1 MQTSQLTQRCATGIA
16 LLLTVAQ
23 AGAWTPSAE
32 PLLMDG
38 APLRGHAY
46 APGPGMSYPAPP
58 LDYGDPGY
66 QTTWPPTP
74 PMDYPPQGS
83 APMPPQPEVAPA
95 PMPDPY
101 PMPERL
107 QQRMTRGAAD
117 SVMFA
122 GMRLTQH
129 RSDEAYTLDIEL
141 NGLDP
146 AQVQVM
152 PAGSGLVI
160 IAEQSA
166 QTDRTETFADGRGF
180 RRSYSWSGG
189 SQMKRLRV
197 PPDGDLNAML
207 REDGDGGILIVI
219 PRLAAASGAP
229 EQQPGQQPGQ
239 QPSQQPGQQPAQ
251 TPEQQ

>member
-1 MQTSQLTQRCATGIA
+1 MQTSQLSQRCATGIA

-32 PLLMDG
+32 PPLMDG
-38 APLRGHAY
+38 APIRGQAY
-46 APGPGMSYPAPP
+46 APGAGMGYPAPP

-66 QTTWPPTP
+66 QTTWPPAP
-74 PMDYPPQGS
+74 QMDYPPQGY
-83 APMPPQPEVAPA
+83 APMPPQPEFAPSA
-95 PMPDPY
+95 MPDPY
-101 PMPERL
+101 PMPD
-107 QQRMTRGAAD
+107 RMRPRMARGAPD
-117 SVMFA
+117 SVAFA

-146 AQVQVM
+146 AQVQIV

-160 IAEQSA
+160 VAEQSA

-189 SQMKRLRV
+189 SRMKRLPV
-197 PPDGDLNAML
+197 PPDGDLQAML
-207 REDGDGGILIVI
+207 REDSDGGILIVI
-219 PRLAAASGAP
+219 PRLTEAPAAPAQQPNQSS
-229 EQQPGQQPGQ
+229 EQQ
-239 QPSQQPGQQPAQ
+239 
-251 TPEQQ
+251 

>member
-32 PLLMDG
+32 PPLMDG
-38 APLRGHAY
+38 APIRGQAY
-46 APGPGMSYPAPP
+46 APGPGMGYPAPP

-74 PMDYPPQGS
+74 PMDYPPQGY
-83 APMPPQPEVAPA
+83 APMPPQPEFAPA

-107 QQRMTRGAAD
+107 QQRMARGAAD
-117 SVMFA
+117 SVAFA

-146 AQVQVM
+146 AQVQIV

-160 IAEQSA
+160 VAEQSA

-189 SQMKRLRV
+189 SQMKRLPV
-197 PPDGDLNAML
+197 PPDGDLQAML
-207 REDGDGGILIVI
+207 REDSDGGILIVI

-229 EQQPGQQPGQ
+229 AQQPNQQPGQQPGQ
-239 QPSQQPGQQPAQ
+239 